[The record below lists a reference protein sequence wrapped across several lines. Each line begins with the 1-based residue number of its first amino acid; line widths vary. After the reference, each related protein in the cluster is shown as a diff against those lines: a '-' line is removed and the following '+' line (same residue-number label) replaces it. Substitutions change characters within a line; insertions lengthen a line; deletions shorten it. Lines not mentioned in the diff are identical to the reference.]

1 MNERQGEQQQA
12 NIQLLRLQ
20 DTVSAEIVQ
29 ANARVLSAAT
39 RVQQAEFGL
48 VAAKA
53 SFDGNLKGLGETIR
67 TGNELQLTIRPQE
80 VTAALR
86 QLLQSYISYYSAVN
100 DYNREQFRLYHA
112 LGYPAQ
118 NLAENKAWGDP
129 QDCDCLS
136 SQPASAPA
144 AK

>member
-1 MNERQGEQQQA
+1 
-12 NIQLLRLQ
+12 
-20 DTVSAEIVQ
+20 
-29 ANARVLSAAT
+29 
-39 RVQQAEFGL
+39 L